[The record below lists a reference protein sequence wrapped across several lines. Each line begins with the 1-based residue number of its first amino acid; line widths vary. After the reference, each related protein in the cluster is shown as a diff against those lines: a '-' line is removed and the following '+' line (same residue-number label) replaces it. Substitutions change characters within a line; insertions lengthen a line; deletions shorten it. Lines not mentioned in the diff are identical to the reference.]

1 MSSCIRQYWQ
11 AACISSESH
20 IIGPLGIQVTAA
32 HCHNTVGGNPAS
44 YRWSSW
50 FGSPLGQR
58 RFWLFLFVAF
68 QNLSFQTM
76 GLCYKIGHQHFPMKL
91 FFFAAPRPNASHGLL
106 ILEVCRSHSDTQRL
120 VGLLWTSD
128 QLIAETW
135 QRTTLRRDRHPCPRR
150 DLNPQSLQARCSRPT
165 P

>member
-58 RFWLFLFVAF
+58 RFCFFLWLSKISPFRRWGCAIKWAI
-68 QNLSFQTM
+68 STS
-76 GLCYKIGHQHFPMKL
+76 LCNV
-91 FFFAAPRPNASHGLL
+91 FFAAPRPNASHGLL